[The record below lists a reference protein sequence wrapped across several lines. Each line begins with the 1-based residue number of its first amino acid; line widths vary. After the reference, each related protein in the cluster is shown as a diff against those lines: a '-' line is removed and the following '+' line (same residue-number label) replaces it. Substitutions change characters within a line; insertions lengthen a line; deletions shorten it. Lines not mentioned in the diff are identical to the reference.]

1 MQHTVLPNVVQNEYM
16 IACNLHSS
24 YIEVN
29 VLEACNM
36 AVVLYSTYSV
46 LHFKTNYIGIIPVLS
61 LWLSFFAGL
70 DWVKNVKYRKCKSCL
85 GNTSFN
91 LTCDILCNFQCT
103 SIRCAREQSR
113 CMKIKEKEYDV
124 MS

>member
-36 AVVLYSTYSV
+36 AIVLYCNYSV
-46 LHFKTNYIGIIPVLS
+46 LSYIS
-61 LWLSFFAGL
+61 
-70 DWVKNVKYRKCKSCL
+70 KQ
-85 GNTSFN
+85 T
-91 LTCDILCNFQCT
+91 ILVSYQF
-103 SIRCAREQSR
+103 
-113 CMKIKEKEYDV
+113 YLYG
-124 MS
+124 

>member
-24 YIEVN
+24 YIGVN

-46 LHFKTNYIGIIPVLS
+46 LHFETNYIGIIPVLS
-61 LWLSFFAGL
+61 L
-70 DWVKNVKYRKCKSCL
+70 
-85 GNTSFN
+85 
-91 LTCDILCNFQCT
+91 
-103 SIRCAREQSR
+103 
-113 CMKIKEKEYDV
+113 
-124 MS
+124 

>member
-24 YIEVN
+24 YIGVN

-46 LHFKTNYIGIIPVLS
+46 LSYIL
-61 LWLSFFAGL
+61 
-70 DWVKNVKYRKCKSCL
+70 KQ
-85 GNTSFN
+85 T
-91 LTCDILCNFQCT
+91 ILVSYQFYLY
-103 SIRCAREQSR
+103 S
-113 CMKIKEKEYDV
+113 
-124 MS
+124 

>member
-24 YIEVN
+24 YIGVN
-29 VLEACNM
+29 VLEGCNM

-61 LWLSFFAGL
+61 L
-70 DWVKNVKYRKCKSCL
+70 
-85 GNTSFN
+85 
-91 LTCDILCNFQCT
+91 
-103 SIRCAREQSR
+103 
-113 CMKIKEKEYDV
+113 
-124 MS
+124 

>member
-24 YIEVN
+24 YIGVN

-46 LHFKTNYIGIIPVLS
+46 LSYIL
-61 LWLSFFAGL
+61 
-70 DWVKNVKYRKCKSCL
+70 KQ
-85 GNTSFN
+85 T
-91 LTCDILCNFQCT
+91 ILVSYQF
-103 SIRCAREQSR
+103 
-113 CMKIKEKEYDV
+113 YLYG
-124 MS
+124 